1 MRKRAYCPEVPG
13 CLENRSLLSGVA
25 GLSAHPIV
33 LTRRQ
38 FNQVPERIQTAFHLF
53 RQGNGISHLH
63 DDILSAVA
71 IIPFGRVDG
80 LGASINGILGRMQHD
95 MRRSPRRRQHG
106 PQRLDRR
113 SPCGCAGPG
122 AGRRYRRAVI
132 AAE

>member
-95 MRRSPRRRQHG
+95 MRAGVHG
-106 PQRLDRR
+106 
-113 SPCGCAGPG
+113 
-122 AGRRYRRAVI
+122 AVSTARNDLI
-132 AAE
+132 AAVRADVQARAQAGDIVVR